1 MKLNLVKPSSSL
13 NKAYKNQS
21 LSREQI
27 ELFKKELKNL
37 FNKIDEKQDEEYHK
51 NEITKLLDAVYCKDK
66 YLVNVN
72 KKEDL
77 VIRLGNKTT
86 DDVGV
91 LLEFKKPTEKRDM
104 VSENNANVKALQEVI
119 LYYLRQTVDNDNHK
133 ITNLVVTNIYE
144 WFIFDGVWFEKN
156 IFRNS
161 KLNKEYLTFKSS
173 GHDTKYFYENIAAKY
188 LAEFT
193 DKVPCTYFNL
203 LDYKKIIEDNDPKND
218 IDLIDLYK
226 ILSPEHLLNKKF
238 VNDSNSLNTDF
249 YNELLYIIGLEESKD
264 SAKKI
269 ISRINLAERN
279 EGSLIENT
287 ISKLKTKN
295 HFGYDQNDDT
305 ENKYY
310 ENKINAKKRKERK
323 GKKSSP

>member
-1 MKLNLVKPSSSL
+1 MDFFKFFSAKHSGFS
-13 NKAYKNQS
+13 
-21 LSREQI
+21 
-27 ELFKKELKNL
+27 FKKELKNL

-173 GHDTKYFYENIAAKY
+173 GHDTKYFYENIQ
-188 LAEFT
+188 
-193 DKVPCTYFNL
+193 V
-203 LDYKKIIEDNDPKND
+203 
-218 IDLIDLYK
+218 
-226 ILSPEHLLNKKF
+226 
-238 VNDSNSLNTDF
+238 
-249 YNELLYIIGLEESKD
+249 
-264 SAKKI
+264 
-269 ISRINLAERN
+269 
-279 EGSLIENT
+279 
-287 ISKLKTKN
+287 TKN
-295 HFGYDQNDDT
+295 
-305 ENKYY
+305 
-310 ENKINAKKRKERK
+310 
-323 GKKSSP
+323 